1 MVEIWFPYGS
11 SEVPLRVPDEN
22 LIDIL
27 KPRDS
32 KQSQSETNL
41 EQLITEEIVAEA
53 KHAGQICLV
62 IGSTRRKELLVNTTR
77 SLLNTLA
84 GAGISRSKITIMTTP
99 QSNSMDEL
107 TELQT
112 VQHSPSTSPTA
123 ACEGFSG
130 DFVPLLNTAI
140 TNSQF
145 SIAIGELLP
154 HHLTGYT
161 GLSDLI
167 FPGLASEKSAREELI
182 RNKPMDP
189 RELHN
194 ERLGVTSLL
203 RKVYALGYVLNGD
216 LSVANASFGPF
227 NETVNR
233 LSQVVNDVAKVE
245 ATRAADIVIMSAGGM
260 PLDETLLR
268 AVESFPAGLSILKRN
283 GALIVAAECLRG
295 HGDSD
300 FFDWSNEHKE
310 PRYLEAR
317 LRRRFNY
324 YGWKAAYLMRTLA
337 THRVY
342 LVSTIPDHH
351 VEHTFGLRA
360 AKTMNAALQSAQR
373 AIGADASITVIP
385 NASQVIPH
393 VSGGTPEIPQHVK
406 TQT

>member
-27 KPRDS
+27 KPQDS

-41 EQLITEEIVAEA
+41 GQLITEDIVAEA
-53 KHAGQICLV
+53 KHTDQICVV
-62 IGSTRRKELLVNTTR
+62 IGSSKTRELLVNTTR
-77 SLLNTLA
+77 SLLNTLV
-84 GAGISRSKITIMTTP
+84 GAGVSRSKITILTTP
-99 QSNSMDEL
+99 ASNSMDEL
-107 TELQT
+107 TELQM
-112 VQHSPSTSPTA
+112 VQHSPSASPTA
-123 ACEGFSG
+123 ICEGFSG
-130 DFVPLLNTAI
+130 DFAPLLNTAI
-140 TNSQF
+140 INSEF
-145 SIAIGELLP
+145 TIAIGELMP

-161 GLSDLI
+161 GLCDLI
-167 FPGLASEKSAREELI
+167 FPGMASEKSAREELI
-182 RNKPMDP
+182 RNKPMAP
-189 RELHN
+189 RELHT
-194 ERLGVTSLL
+194 ERLAVTSLL
-203 RKVYALGYVLNGD
+203 RNVYALGYVLNGD
-216 LSVANASFGPF
+216 LSVADASFGPF
-227 NETVNR
+227 NDTIKR
-233 LSQVVNDVAKVE
+233 LSEVVNDVAKVE
-245 ATRAADIVIMSAGGM
+245 AKRAADIVIMSAGGM

-283 GALIVAAECLRG
+283 GALIVAAECTLG
-295 HGDSD
+295 HGDFD

-337 THRVY
+337 NHRIY

-373 AIGADASITVIP
+373 AMGADASITVIP

-393 VSGGTPEIPQHVK
+393 LSPGT
-406 TQT
+406 TQMAQQVNTQS